1 MSEFLMRRPRGLFT
15 RNKQVRRKLKRN
27 QTVRIA
33 PSDMTLIRA
42 RFGVLVKW
50 KPIMYQLGLRVVRLQ
65 PRIVRCCVKLTIEQ
79 KGIVNVPKAKIMKS
93 DTLKRKIYAEKIA
106 EEIETHYDSKK
117 ETGHKDNIVFAISG
131 KWGEGKTELLNLL
144 EPKLTDKGFTVIR
157 FNPWQYS
164 HEDISLKRSFLRVVK
179 EKINSEVDLSDL
191 YYDRSKTVI
200 DWNSVALPLLKIILL
215 GAFVLD

>member
-1 MSEFLMRRPRGLFT
+1 M
-15 RNKQVRRKLKRN
+15 
-27 QTVRIA
+27 
-33 PSDMTLIRA
+33 
-42 RFGVLVKW
+42 
-50 KPIMYQLGLRVVRLQ
+50 
-65 PRIVRCCVKLTIEQ
+65 
-79 KGIVNVPKAKIMKS
+79 PKAKIMKS

-179 EKINSEVDLSDL
+179 DKIGADTDLARPPFFGQS
-191 YYDRSKTVI
+191 
-200 DWNSVALPLLKIILL
+200 
-215 GAFVLD
+215 F